1 MCNWQIY
8 DSARLDGI
16 DILLVI
22 CHDTIPTGGREIAM
36 CVRTLVGTE
45 TCEPVVVHNQS
56 NRLQKAKE
64 KYMKLHDDLV
74 AKELE
79 MIEQQKTQAVF
90 IPELADDILRAST
103 INYSSLL
110 KALAKYYETVQQTKF
125 FK

>member
-1 MCNWQIY
+1 
-8 DSARLDGI
+8 
-16 DILLVI
+16 
-22 CHDTIPTGGREIAM
+22 M

-56 NRLQKAKE
+56 NKLQKAKE

-110 KALAKYYETVQQTKF
+110 KALAKHYEAVQQTKF